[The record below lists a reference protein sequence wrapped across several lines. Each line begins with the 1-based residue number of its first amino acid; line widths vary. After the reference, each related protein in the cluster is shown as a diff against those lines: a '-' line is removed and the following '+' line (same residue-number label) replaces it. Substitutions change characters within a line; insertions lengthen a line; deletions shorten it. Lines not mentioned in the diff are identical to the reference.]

1 MPLSAATGDDILS
14 VKGWR
19 QVDEGKI
26 RILIVDDHPFFREGV
41 KLYLDSVAG
50 FELVGAAQSG
60 EQALEMVASN
70 RVDVVLMDLQM
81 TGMDGIASTR
91 AVLARDP
98 EVRVLILTSFGSGE
112 KVQQALAAGASG
124 YCLKNAPPG
133 ELAAAIQAVA
143 FGGTYL
149 GRGVT
154 PQALAAG
161 HSAAPVEGSP
171 AHEQIASLTER
182 ELDVLKLL
190 ARGLGNREIAEQLVV
205 TEKTV
210 KTHVANILQKM
221 NVKTRT
227 QAALQASRLGVH

>member
-1 MPLSAATGDDILS
+1 MGD
-14 VKGWR
+14 
-19 QVDEGKI
+19 GKI

-41 KLYLDSVAG
+41 RFYLSSIPG
-50 FELVGAAQSG
+50 FDLVGAAQSG
-60 EQALEMVASN
+60 EQALEMVARN

-81 TGMDGIASTR
+81 TGMDGIAATE

-98 EVRVLILTSFGSGE
+98 EVRVLILTSFGGGG

-154 PQALAAG
+154 PQALATG
-161 HSAAPVEGSP
+161 QSATPSEEAS
-171 AHEQIASLTER
+171 ATDQIAALTER

>member
-1 MPLSAATGDDILS
+1 VSAG
-14 VKGWR
+14 R
-19 QVDEGKI
+19 I

-41 KLYLDSVAG
+41 KLYLGSMAG
-50 FELVGAAQSG
+50 FELIGAAPSG
-60 EQALEMVASN
+60 EQAVEMIASN

-81 TGMDGIASTR
+81 TGMDGIAATQ
-91 AVLARDP
+91 AVLECDP
-98 EVRVLILTSFGSGE
+98 EARVLILTSFGGGE

-154 PQALAAG
+154 PHALTAG
-161 HSAAPVEGSP
+161 QSTAPVGG
-171 AHEQIASLTER
+171 AQASDEVAPLTER

-227 QAALQASRLGVH
+227 QAALQASRIGVH